1 MAAAEKKDNLEV
13 IDGRYEVVAHLGAG
27 GMGAVYR
34 AIDRSTDKEVALK
47 RILGDE
53 AADPRA
59 VVRFQGEFHSIAR
72 LQHPHIVE
80 VYDYGVDPAGPY
92 YTMEVLDGQDLRDM
106 ERPSPMEACRILRD
120 VAVALS
126 FLHSRRL
133 LHRDLAPRN
142 VRCTAAGHAKLID
155 FGLLATFGLS
165 DEIAGTPPLIPP
177 EMLRGLPQDHRADL
191 YGLGGLAY
199 WVLTGAYAYPARN
212 IRELEMLWRKQPQAP
227 SSLAPDIPPALDE
240 LVMSLMC
247 IDPLGRPRTAA
258 EVADRLSAIAQ
269 LDAPEVDLVGGYV
282 ASAALIG
289 RDREMEQMRRHISH
303 AAKGEGGFVLV
314 NAPSG
319 VGKSR
324 LLRESLFEAQLA
336 GATVVSASSDSASHG
351 PYGLFREVARG
362 LLAIARE
369 DTLEAARSDAAAIA
383 AVIPEMREPLAKELA
398 EAVDSGVTDP
408 AEERLRG
415 QLALNRWILRI
426 ADKRPL
432 AILIDDVQRCDEASL
447 AVLAGLGYSVQDKP
461 ILIALALRSDETPRH
476 PEIIA
481 TLLDAGDSIRLR
493 GLELQD
499 TEALVTALFGEVP
512 RVANLARWMHGITG
526 GSPLHLTEV
535 AHYVVAKEIVSF
547 HEGMWVLPAQSV
559 EIEIPAGLTGAM
571 DARIALL
578 KPSTRA
584 LAESLSMHG
593 GQLDFDLALKLDD
606 TQDTAALFAVIDE
619 LMEQQI
625 LVGSSKSFRFRHD
638 GLREALLRGLSEERK
653 RELHLRVAE
662 VLSAGGEIEEDREA
676 EAGWHFLHGGDNDRG
691 APLLERA
698 GRRLFEA
705 QAMRDALAP
714 LDAAI
719 QDRKSR
725 ADDSYQYLDL
735 LYMIVMAG
743 AISDREVALQYM
755 DETLAAYEKQTGI
768 TRAIRLGRFL
778 GKHLALIVAIV
789 STAIGWVFK
798 SRKNRPPNPM
808 HSLTRFLMMAAH
820 SAYIQYATNNVE
832 GLRKSLRWLEPMNAF
847 KGRAPHGAYESQ
859 HGMLDILLGRYADGL
874 RKFKYGVHVVMTDKL
889 TPTSDFE
896 ARYIEAAGRGF
907 MVLAGVMQLDPTI
920 DDELER
926 IRKLDVRYFG
936 FCARAGVALRHR
948 LRGEES
954 QAQEVAHELEV
965 IGLQLGAGWHLEA
978 LLLTVSSYAYAL
990 SHDILGLKRCAEE
1003 LMRLKES
1010 GFCFDAQLCLVR
1022 GEYHR
1027 ERGEFDLAQEELD
1040 QAIELLDDEE
1050 VTIRQWARAAQAEVY
1065 MALGQPDAAREAIEE
1080 VLAFSRTPRHAQ
1092 LLPRLRVTRTWALLE
1107 AGLGELEAAGKRLDA
1122 LEEEI
1127 EGFANPVLS
1136 CLYHEAHARIALMR
1150 GDSQAYE
1157 DHCVE
1162 VAHAVNPTRNPALIA
1177 ISERLRESLRL
1188 QQTDEAK
1195 AKEIAKDAVTAVTK
1209 AEVGGATAVTAL
1221 TAATAATSPTAT
1233 GRLASNLLSG
1243 CHGPAARGE
1252 RALELLVLA
1261 SSGKIG
1267 YLFVVQEREPVL
1279 AAPAYSDPP
1288 PDIFREVRQLLEDN
1302 PEETSSAIVELGAR
1316 EWHLSVLTATIGAR
1330 ERVVGALAIQAG
1342 AIRFRAP
1349 DPRIVQQLARELYE
1363 AGDATAILSR
1373 PLEKSKR
1380 ESAEP

>member
-1 MAAAEKKDNLEV
+1 MGAVEKRDDNEV
-13 IDGRYEVVAHLGAG
+13 IGGRYEVVAHLGAG

-34 AIDRSTDKEVALK
+34 AIDRSTGKPVALK

-53 AADPRA
+53 AADARA

-80 VYDYGVDPAGPY
+80 VYDYGVDSAGPY

-106 ERPSPMEACRILRD
+106 ERPTPMEACRILRD

-165 DEIAGTPPLIPP
+165 DEVAGTPPLIPP

-199 WVLTGAYAYPARN
+199 WVLTGKYAYPARN
-212 IRELEMLWRKQPQAP
+212 IRELETLWRKQPAAP
-227 SSLAPDIPPALDE
+227 SSLAPDIPPALEE

-269 LDAPEVDLVGGYV
+269 LEAPEVDLTGGYV

-303 AAKGEGGFVLV
+303 AANGEGGFVTI

-336 GATVVSASSDSASHG
+336 GATVISASGDSADQG

-362 LLAIARE
+362 LLAIARD
-369 DTLEAARSDAAAIA
+369 DTLDAARPDAADIA
-383 AVIPEMREPLAKELA
+383 AVIPELRGPLAKELA
-398 EAVDSGVTDP
+398 SAVDSGVTDP

-415 QLALNRWILRI
+415 QLALNRWIVRLAESRS
-426 ADKRPL
+426 L
-432 AILIDDVQRCDEASL
+432 AILIDDIQRCDEASL
-447 AVLAGLGYSVQDKP
+447 AVLVGLGYAIQDKP
-461 ILIALALRSDETPRH
+461 ILITLALRSDERPRH

-481 TLLDAGDSIRLR
+481 TLQDAGDAIRLR
-493 GLELQD
+493 GLDQED

-512 RVANLARWMHGITG
+512 RVANLAKWMHEITG

-559 EIEIPAGLTGAM
+559 DIEIPEGLTGAM

-578 KPSTRA
+578 KPKTRA
-584 LAESLSMHG
+584 LAEGLSMHG
-593 GQLDFDLALKLDD
+593 GGLDLQLALQLEDSLEP
-606 TQDTAALFAVIDE
+606 AELFELIDE

-625 LVGSSKSFRFRHD
+625 LIGSSKGFRFRHD
-638 GLREALLRGLSEERK
+638 GLREALLRGLSEER
-653 RELHLRVAE
+653 RRALHLRVARA
-662 VLSAGGEIEEDREA
+662 LTSDGEIGEDREA
-676 EAGWHFLHGGDNDRG
+676 EVGWHFLRGGDKARG
-691 APLLERA
+691 AALLENA

-705 QAMRDALAP
+705 QAMRDAILP

-719 QDRKSR
+719 QERKSHGDR
-725 ADDSYQYLDL
+725 SYQYLDL

-743 AISDREVALQYM
+743 AISDRQVALQYM
-755 DETLAAYEKQTGI
+755 EETLSAYQKQTGI
-768 TRAIRLGRFL
+768 KLAIRLGRFL
-778 GKHLALIVAIV
+778 GRHLALIVAILSSAV
-789 STAIGWVFK
+789 RWVFS
-798 SRKNRPPNPM
+798 SRKNRPPNPV

-820 SAYIQYATNNVE
+820 SSYIQYATNNIE
-832 GLRKSLRWLEPMNAF
+832 GLRKSLVWLDPMNAF

-859 HGMLDILLGRYADGL
+859 HGMLDTLLGRYSDGL
-874 RKFKYGVHVVMTDKL
+874 RKFEYGVHVVMTDKI

-907 MVLAGVMQLDPTI
+907 MVLASVMQLDPSI
-920 DDELER
+920 DEELEK
-926 IRKLDVRYFG
+926 IRQLDVRYFG

-948 LRGEES
+948 LSGEEM
-954 QAQEVAHELEV
+954 QAQAVARELEI

-1003 LMRLKES
+1003 LDRLDNS
-1010 GFCFDAQLCLVR
+1010 GFCFAAQLCLVR

-1027 ERGEFDLAQEELD
+1027 ERGELDLAQKELD
-1040 QAIELLDDEE
+1040 KAIELLDDEE
-1050 VTIRQWARAAQAEVY
+1050 VTIRQWALSAKAEVFL
-1065 MALGQPDAAREAIEE
+1065 ALGEPTAARNTIDQ
-1080 VLAFSRTPRHAQ
+1080 VLAFSQTPRHAQ
-1092 LLPRLRVTRTWALLE
+1092 LLPRLRVTRTLALLE
-1107 AGLGELEAAGKRLDA
+1107 AGLGDLEGATERLAA

-1127 EGFANPVLS
+1127 EGFSNPVLS
-1136 CLYHEAHARIALMR
+1136 CMYHEAHARIALLR
-1150 GDSQAYE
+1150 GDTQAYE

-1177 ISERLRESLRL
+1177 ISERLRETLRL
-1188 QQTDEAK
+1188 QQSNEISASDIS
-1195 AKEIAKDAVTAVTK
+1195 KEAVTAMAK
-1209 AEVGGATAVTAL
+1209 KSGAQATAV
-1221 TAATAATSPTAT
+1221 TAATAATAATAT
-1233 GRLASNLLSG
+1233 TPGNLQSNLLSG
-1243 CHGPAARGE
+1243 CHGPAARSE

-1261 SSGKIG
+1261 SSGKTG
-1267 YLFVVQEREPVL
+1267 YLFVVQDREPVL

-1288 PDIFREVRQLLEDN
+1288 PDITKEIRQLLSDN
-1302 PEETSSAIVELGAR
+1302 PSEASSAIIELNAR
-1316 EWHLSVLTATIGAR
+1316 DWHLSLLTAVIGAR

-1349 DPRIVQQLARELYE
+1349 DTRIVAQLARELYQ
-1363 AGDATAILSR
+1363 AGDATAIHSR
-1373 PLEKSKR
+1373 PVEKSGSQTVKD
-1380 ESAEP
+1380 